1 MTTEDE
7 AIREVLETYETVA
20 VVGCSR
26 DPAKDAHTVPRF
38 LQEHGYRIV
47 PVNPFADEILGE
59 TAYSSLKD
67 IPFSIDIVDV
77 FRPSD
82 QVGPVVEDALE
93 TDAKV
98 VWMQLGIRNE
108 EAARRAREA
117 GLQVFQDRCMRIEVN
132 RLRGASGPS

>member
-1 MTTEDE
+1 MTTEEE
-7 AIREVLETYETVA
+7 AIREVLETYKTVA

-38 LQEHGYRIV
+38 LQEHGYRVV

-59 TAYSSLKD
+59 TAYPSLKD
-67 IPFSIDIVDV
+67 VPFSIDIVDV

-132 RLRGASGPS
+132 RLRGASGQS